1 MFLEDGRMPI
11 YTYQIIN
18 DDGSEGPTFEVSHG
32 MNEPPLTE
40 HPQTGQPVRR
50 VFAAPHVA
58 GWGNSRIGKQMT
70 SDDNCERLGFTK
82 YVRNGKGHYE
92 RRAGKFGPDHIGS
105 E

>member
-1 MFLEDGRMPI
+1 MEDGAMPI

-18 DDGSEGPTFEVSHG
+18 KDGSDGPTFEVSHG

-40 HPQTGQPVRR
+40 HPETGQPVRR

-82 YVRNGKGHYE
+82 YVRNGKGNYE
-92 RRAGKFGPDHIGS
+92 RRAGKFGPERIGGD
-105 E
+105 